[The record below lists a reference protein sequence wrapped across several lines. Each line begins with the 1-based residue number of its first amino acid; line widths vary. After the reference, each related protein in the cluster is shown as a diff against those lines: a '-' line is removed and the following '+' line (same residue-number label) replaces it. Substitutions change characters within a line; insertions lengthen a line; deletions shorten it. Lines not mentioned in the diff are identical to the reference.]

1 MSGSRAGAD
10 IEVRPL
16 TDAIG
21 AEVLGVDL
29 GKGVDD
35 ATFEAIHQAYLDHL
49 VLVFPDQDLSPEA
62 QIAFTERFGRVEPH
76 PLRARAG
83 HPEYGNLLVLE
94 NSAQRRGARNN
105 FWHSDISCMAEPP
118 SAAFLFAL
126 AVPEGKGDTMFC
138 NMVRAFETLPE
149 HRKQMLLTMTAE
161 HSGEAIL
168 ARNREAATDGNTE
181 MTIPPPQIH
190 PVVRRHPET
199 GRPALY
205 VNRFFT
211 TGFTGM
217 TPEDSRA
224 LLQELETHATRDDNV
239 YRHRW
244 RAGDAV
250 LWDNRCTMHFAH
262 YDYEPTDHRR
272 MHRTTANGDRPVAA

>member
-1 MSGSRAGAD
+1 MPGS
-10 IEVRPL
+10 IEVHPL
-16 TDAIG
+16 TPAIG
-21 AEVLGVDL
+21 AEVRGVDL
-29 GKGVDD
+29 SRPLDD
-35 ATFEAIHQAYLDHL
+35 AAFDAIHRAYLDHM
-49 VLVFPDQDLSPEA
+49 VVVFPKQDLSPEA
-62 QIAFTERFGRVEPH
+62 QIAFTERFGCVEPH

-83 HPEYGNLLVLE
+83 HPDHPPLLVLE
-94 NSAQRRGARNN
+94 NSASRRGARNN

-118 SAAFLFAL
+118 SAAFLHAL
-126 AVPEGKGDTMFC
+126 AVPADKGDTMFC
-138 NMVRAFETLPE
+138 NMVRAFETLPDE
-149 HRKQMLLTMTAE
+149 MRARLLAMTAE

-181 MTIPPPQIH
+181 MTIPPPETH

-211 TGFTGM
+211 TNFTGM
-217 TPEDSRA
+217 TADESRP
-224 LLQELETHATRDDNV
+224 LLEQLEAHATRDDNV

-244 RAGDAV
+244 RPGDAV

-262 YDYEPTDHRR
+262 YDYAPEDRRR